1 MGTIIFTVTGLM
13 VMTVAAYLYKRKK
26 KPLMM
31 NNYWDDKLTSY
42 DKKLG
47 YNELEIRITSLKSI
61 LFKIVN
67 V

>member
-1 MGTIIFTVTGLM
+1 
-13 VMTVAAYLYKRKK
+13 
-26 KPLMM
+26 MM